1 MHGLGVDRAVGA
13 AQAAATGQ
21 RVVARVGTVE
31 HQTGE
36 GKALAAASIPVV
48 KATATGG
55 HGDHVTADQP
65 RVWHQIGGFVEHLS
79 QRNIQVVKAGG
90 AVVHLLDARTQV
102 HRHRSRCDAPRHAQR
117 IHIEHI
123 VAGGRRKRARDARDR
138 QAAGRERGGSC
149 HSGLIEAAPGLRH
162 GNGGV
167 PIDQALH
174 RVGGRVAVEGA
185 QLVVDLADLS
195 FLQAHGQR
203 GRAEGDGVAGVG
215 GERVD
220 RARDHARAGAW
231 QAVIA
236 GLESFF
242 VRQSDGAHKVVD
254 RAGVA
259 IRPGHARAAAGDSRN
274 RQHFALHQIAQR
286 EHTKVF
292 FHRFRTVIV
301 GLGDSACAKEV
312 GGVVHLGCGQRQ
324 RARRDHAIRA
334 GDGAAGQAVVVLVGP
349 AQRDVG
355 QRVAAASAGIGAVE
369 AAAHANDLD
378 VVTADF
384 ARGGCG
390 CRRSHH
396 STVHA
401 IGAVI
406 DLDRVGVG
414 RCADAAPAD
423 VTRHESRCQI
433 HRVVRAD
440 RTHRA
445 ARDAAQ
451 GDTA

>member
-1 MHGLGVDRAVGA
+1 M
-13 AQAAATGQ
+13 
-21 RVVARVGTVE
+21 
-31 HQTGE
+31 
-36 GKALAAASIPVV
+36 
-48 KATATGG
+48 
-55 HGDHVTADQP
+55 
-65 RVWHQIGGFVEHLS
+65 GF
-79 QRNIQVVKAGG
+79 
-90 AVVHLLDARTQV
+90 
-102 HRHRSRCDAPRHAQR
+102 
-117 IHIEHI
+117 
-123 VAGGRRKRARDARDR
+123 
-138 QAAGRERGGSC
+138 
-149 HSGLIEAAPGLRH
+149 
-162 GNGGV
+162 
-167 PIDQALH
+167 
-174 RVGGRVAVEGA
+174 
-185 QLVVDLADLS
+185 
-195 FLQAHGQR
+195 FQAHGQR
-203 GRAEGDGVAGVG
+203 GRAEGDGVAGVDI
-215 GERVD
+215 ERVD
-220 RARDHARAGAW
+220 RARDHARGDTW

-242 VRQSDGAHKVVD
+242 VRQSDGAHKVIH

-259 IRPGHARAAAGDSRN
+259 IRPGHARAAAGHCRN
-274 RQHFALHQIAQR
+274 RQDFALHQIAQR
-286 EHTKVF
+286 EHAKVF
-292 FHRFRTVIV
+292 FHRFITVFV
-301 GLGDSACAKEV
+301 GLGHGACAKEV
-312 GGVVHLGCGQRQ
+312 GGVVDLGRGQRQ

-334 GDGAAGQAVVVLVGP
+334 GDGAAGQAVVVLVGT

-369 AAAHANDLD
+369 GAAHADDLD

-390 CRRSHH
+390 RRRSHH

-414 RCADAAPAD
+414 RCADAAAAD

-451 GDTA
+451 GDAAQPDLVGIGDILAVVGCGIDGHGRRLTGQEPTEADRGTEA